1 MGWCLGLEVHALR
14 GSAPVRS
21 SAARAALGLTGNTPH
36 KACTYLSQPPIL
48 RHTRQTYCPVSTM
61 RPLLPVTLILLLAA
75 CGDGESLLPPDARLP
90 DGGRYRGEVVNGL
103 LQGEGRI
110 DYPNGSWYA
119 GSFKDGQWHGQ
130 GEWHGQNGEVYRGQF
145 AEGLF
150 QGLGDL
156 TTPGSHY
163 AGTFSH
169 GRRDGE
175 GTLKQADQTYR
186 GQFKDDQYE
195 GAGELELADG
205 SRYQGLFAKGK
216 PNGAGVR
223 SDASGNQFSG
233 RFVDGLLQ
241 GSGTYDSVDGEQYIG
256 EFKDNRLEGRGRYE
270 SAEGDVW
277 IGEFKDGSLVG
288 EGELLG
294 SDGSHY
300 KGGFVDW
307 HFSGQGSLQLAD
319 GSQYIGTFENDAYH
333 GKGRLTLS
341 NGKVEGG
348 TWVNGV
354 RVRDE
359 KGTLLPDPLDLTLL
373 NQGRLLEDALARV
386 PPTAPAIQLYSLVVA
401 GDGQQSVFLREADY
415 VSNMLKVRF
424 GARGQVTLVN
434 HRDHMA
440 SRPMATRENL
450 TRAARTLAER
460 SGPEDLVFIY
470 LTSHGSR
477 DHQLVL
483 DQPRL
488 QLADLSADELASA
501 LAPLKERDKV
511 IVISACY
518 SGGYIAPLK
527 DDRTVIMTAARADR
541 VSFGCSEEADFTYF
555 GDALFAE
562 ALNQTDDLKQAFE
575 LARASVAERE
585 RKDGFEASEPQLW
598 APPAV
603 LAHWQHLRR
612 QQAEEALRN
621 AAQATVEQQE
631 KKPGNH

>member
-1 MGWCLGLEVHALR
+1 
-14 GSAPVRS
+14 
-21 SAARAALGLTGNTPH
+21 
-36 KACTYLSQPPIL
+36 
-48 RHTRQTYCPVSTM
+48 M
-61 RPLLPVTLILLLAA
+61 RPLLPLALTLLLAA
-75 CGDGESLLPPDARLP
+75 CGDGESLSPPDARLP

-119 GSFKDGQWHGQ
+119 GTFKDGQWHGQ
-130 GEWHGQNGEVYRGQF
+130 GEWHGSNGEVYRGQF
-145 AEGLF
+145 DAGLF

-163 AGTFSH
+163 AGTFKH

-205 SRYQGLFAKGK
+205 SRYQGLFAKGQ

-223 SDASGNQFSG
+223 SDASGNRFSG
-233 RFVDGLLQ
+233 HFVNGQLQ

-256 EFKDNRLEGRGRYE
+256 EFKDNRLEGRGRFE
-270 SAEGDVW
+270 SADGDVW
-277 IGEFKDGSLVG
+277 IGEFKDGSLIG
-288 EGELLG
+288 EGEMLG

-300 KGGFVDW
+300 KGDFIDW
-307 HFSGQGSLQLAD
+307 RFDGQGTLQLAD
-319 GSQYIGTFENDAYH
+319 GSRYSGGFASDAYH
-333 GKGRLTLS
+333 GAGRLTLAS
-341 NGKVEGG
+341 GKVQAGQ
-348 TWVNGV
+348 WRNGV
-354 RVRDE
+354 RVRDQH
-359 KGTLLPDPLDLTLL
+359 GDLLPDPLDLALL
-373 NQGRLLEDALARV
+373 NQGRLLDEALAKV
-386 PPTAPAIQLYSLVVA
+386 PRSAPPIQLYSLVLA
-401 GDGQQSVFLREADY
+401 GDGQQSVFMREADY

-434 HRDHMA
+434 HRDQLA
-440 SRPMATRENL
+440 TRPMATRENL
-450 TRAARTLAER
+450 SRAVRTLAER

-470 LTSHGSR
+470 LTSHGSA

-488 QLADLSADELASA
+488 QLADLSAAELTSA
-501 LAPLKERDKV
+501 LAPLKDRDKV

-527 DDRTVIMTAARADR
+527 DDRTVIMTAARSDR

-555 GDALFAE
+555 GDALFAQ

-575 LARASVAERE
+575 LARANVAERE
-585 RKDGFEASEPQLW
+585 QREGFDASEPQMW
-598 APPAV
+598 APPTV

-621 AAQATVEQQE
+621 AAQATVEEQA
-631 KKPGNH
+631 KTPTTH